1 MASSAAAASA
11 ESSGRGI
18 LAVELGAEA
27 AAWRLESCCEPDS
40 LALWG
45 PVAQAA
51 ERDAAAAPGHP
62 LYSRLINLN
71 MKAAAPGGYAIVMSQ
86 MSSGGAPGPRP
97 PAVAVG
103 IVDSGYRGSLRAV
116 VWAPG
121 PAPAAGAGEP
131 PAGLAL
137 RLTLARLAPAPPR
150 LVAAAADEDGADA
163 ASGRAT
169 AGGAEVPFAAAF
181 APKRDEDAGH
191 DIAMPRAAVLAPGE
205 SLRVRLPVAYAEGG
219 LAGVPYVFGRSSCNL
234 RGLVVL
240 PTAWPAGAPCRFVLR
255 NVTRE
260 PIAVAAGQRVAQLLL
275 LARRLEWL
283 PPGLNDGEPFPVSP
297 RAAPPAP
304 GAPRLRW
311 RRVADLAAAAPASER
326 GARGFGSTGL

>member
-1 MASSAAAASA
+1 MASSAATASA
-11 ESSGRGI
+11 ESSDRGI
-18 LAVELGAEA
+18 LAMELGSEAEA
-27 AAWRLESCCEPDS
+27 AAWRLESCREPDS

-45 PVAQAA
+45 PVAPAA
-51 ERDAAAAPGHP
+51 ERDAGAPPGHP

-71 MKAAAPGGYAIVMSQ
+71 MKAAAPGGYAIIMSQ
-86 MSSGGAPGPRP
+86 MSSGGAPRPRP

-116 VWAPG
+116 VWAPE
-121 PAPAAGAGEP
+121 PVPAAGPGAP

-137 RLTLARLAPAPPR
+137 RLTLARLAPAAPR
-150 LVAAAADEDGADA
+150 LVAAADDDA
-163 ASGRAT
+163 AGGDAA

-181 APKRDEDAGH
+181 APKRDEDAGY
-191 DIAMPRAAVLAPGE
+191 DVAMPRAAVLAPGE
-205 SLRVRLPVAYAEGG
+205 SLRVRLPVAYAAGG
-219 LAGVPYVFGRSSCNL
+219 FAGAPYVFGRSSCNL

-283 PPGLNDGEPFPVSP
+283 PPGLNDSEPFPISP
-297 RAAPPAP
+297 RAGPPAP

-311 RRVADLAAAAPASER
+311 RRVADLAAAAPPSER